1 MLKRTSTWWLLI
13 ALLTAMLLAGMA
25 CKSDDNG
32 GGGGNGN
39 GDTPEPTA
47 PLGTA
52 TPYTGKIWTMEE
64 ILEKDPAVTETA
76 EVEWGFMFEL
86 SGGILSGF
94 GEPTGDGVKLAVQEI
109 NDAGGFQV
117 GDTIYTIKLIEKDTH
132 ANVEDTIAAATT
144 LVQQDGVKV
153 IWGPATVGDEASTAI
168 TQQAKVIH
176 ICPCQGREKTVFATV
191 EDAQG
196 PNKYA
201 YQTLLPF
208 SLLIGES
215 GKSFVEDWPEA
226 ETVAFLCQ
234 NTQVGHEVCS
244 AARDAYGGAGLEVVS
259 EEYFPPETTD
269 YSPFLTKLV
278 SKNVDYLFNF
288 ADPPNDA
295 AIVKKALELGVGEIL
310 MVSVPA
316 ETLPL
321 LVGREI
327 TKPTIVGA
335 APRQA
340 SIPTSQDAADYFDR
354 YRAFKGELPF
364 ASFVSLLTY
373 DYVYM
378 LVAAMQEAGSVDDT
392 DAITEK
398 LAALHYDGVSEDD
411 LFFNRRHMGVHGTDP
426 CIVQSGTETTCEHNP
441 PPEAAKLQ

>member
-1 MLKRTSTWWLLI
+1 MLKRHVRRVPI
-13 ALLTAMLLAGMA
+13 ALAAALFLLSAA
-25 CKSDDNG
+25 CTSDDG
-32 GGGGNGN
+32 GSGG
-39 GDTPEPTA
+39 DKTPEATA
-47 PLGTA
+47 PVVTA
-52 TPYTGKIWTMEE
+52 TPYTGKIWTTEE
-64 ILEKDPAVTETA
+64 ILQKDPGVTKTA

-94 GEPTGDGVKLAVQEI
+94 GVPTGDGVKLAVKEI

-132 ANVEDTIAAATT
+132 ASVEDTIAAVTT
-144 LVQQDGVKV
+144 LVQQDRVKV
-153 IWGPATVGDEASTAI
+153 IWGPATVGDEASTVI
-168 TQQAKVIH
+168 SQQAKVIH

-191 EDAQG
+191 DDAQG

-208 SLLIGES
+208 SLLIGDA
-215 GKSFVEDWPEA
+215 GKSFVQDWPDA
-226 ETVAFLCQ
+226 ETIAFLCQ
-234 NTQVGHEVCS
+234 NTEVGHEVCG
-244 AARDAYGGAGLEVVS
+244 AAKDAYGSAGLEVVS

-316 ETLPL
+316 ETLPI

-327 TKPTIVGA
+327 TKPVIVGA
-335 APRQA
+335 APRQ
-340 SIPTSQDAADYFDR
+340 SSVPTSPAAADYFER
-354 YRAFKGELPF
+354 YTAFKAPDPLPF

-398 LAALHYDGVSEDD
+398 LATLHYEGVAEDD

-426 CIVQSGTETTCEHNP
+426 CIVQSGKETTCEHNP